1 MGKPIW
7 FRAILKYKRKIKKRE
22 KMTNGLPM
30 LKGYRVLDMTQ
41 IVAGP
46 TCTRIM
52 AELGAEV
59 VKVELPPLGDRT
71 RIGGLKSRDPAH
83 KRSSRSTYYFQ
94 HNHSKKSIAIDFKNP
109 KGLAILK
116 EMVAKFDVLVENFT
130 PGVMARA
137 GLSYEELKKINPK
150 LIMCSISMAGQ
161 DGSLSQRPG
170 YDYIAQAYA
179 GITDLIGESDG
190 DPALITMAIGDSATG
205 LSAAMG
211 IAFAL
216 LHRERT
222 GEGQYIEATLL
233 DTYFQ
238 MHEVNI
244 PRISLRKGYQPK
256 RTGSQ
261 HPDGGPTGIF
271 KCSDGTYIAMALLP
285 HQWKSFCEAI
295 GNPDLM
301 EDPRFNTASLRR
313 DNNLQLKEI
322 FEEWLAT
329 FESRD
334 AAINDLDK
342 LRIPCAPVL
351 TLNEALEHP
360 HIKSRGTVRKVRDE
374 ILGEFDIPGFPVK
387 FSRWEVSKDLKA
399 DSFGEHN
406 VEVLKEYLNLS
417 DEQIQRLYEE
427 KVLLRELDS

>member
-1 MGKPIW
+1 MK
-7 FRAILKYKRKIKKRE
+7 
-22 KMTNGLPM
+22 NGLPM

-46 TCTRIM
+46 SCTRLM

-59 VKVELPPLGDRT
+59 VKIELPPLGDRT
-71 RIGGLKSRDPAH
+71 RVGGLKSKDPLH
-83 KRSSRSTYYFQ
+83 KHSSMSTYYYQ
-94 HNHSKKSIAIDFKNP
+94 HNHSKKSVAIDFKKP

-116 EMVAKFDVLVENFT
+116 KMVSKFDVLVENFT
-130 PGVMARA
+130 PGVLDRA
-137 GLSYEELKKINPK
+137 GLSYEVLKEVNPG
-150 LIMCSISMAGQ
+150 LVMCSISMAGQ
-161 DGSLSQRPG
+161 EGPLSQRPG

-179 GITDLIGESDG
+179 GITDLIGQPDG

-216 LHRERT
+216 LHREKT

-271 KCSDGTYIAMALLP
+271 KCSDDTYISIATLP
-285 HQWKSFCEAI
+285 HQWKAFCEAI
-295 GNPDLM
+295 GNVELID
-301 EDPRFNTASLRR
+301 DPRFKTASLRR
-313 DNNLQLKEI
+313 DNNLLLKDI
-322 FEEWLAT
+322 FEHWLAK
-329 FESRD
+329 FESRE
-334 AAINDLDK
+334 AAIESLDK
-342 LRIPCAPVL
+342 FRIPCAPVL
-351 TLNEALEHP
+351 TLNDAINHP
-360 HIKSRGTVRKVRDE
+360 HLKGRGTVRRVKDDV
-374 ILGEFDIPGFPVK
+374 LGEFDIPGFPVK
-387 FSRWEVSKDLKA
+387 FSNWKVNLDIKA
-399 DSFGEHN
+399 DLLGGHN
-406 VEVLKEYLNLS
+406 EEILKDYLCLS
-417 DEQIQRLYEE
+417 DEEIESLYEE
-427 KVLLRELDS
+427 QVLIKEIS

>member
-1 MGKPIW
+1 MI
-7 FRAILKYKRKIKKRE
+7 
-22 KMTNGLPM
+22 NGLPM
-30 LKGYRVLDMTQ
+30 LRGYRVLDLTQ

-71 RIGGLKSRDPAH
+71 RVGGLKSRDPTH
-83 KRSSRSTYYFQ
+83 KNSSRSTYYFQ
-94 HNHSKKSIAIDFKNP
+94 HNHSKKSLAIDFKNP
-109 KGLAILK
+109 KGLVLLK
-116 EMVAKFDVLVENFT
+116 QMVSKFDVLVENFT
-130 PGVMARA
+130 PGVMTRA
-137 GLSYEELKKINPK
+137 GLSYDELKQINPR

-161 DGSLSQRPG
+161 DGALSQRPG

-179 GITDLIGESDG
+179 GVTDLIGELDS

-271 KCSDGTYIAMALLP
+271 KCSDGAYLSMALLP

-295 GNPDLM
+295 GNLGLM

-322 FEEWLAT
+322 FENWLST
-329 FESRD
+329 FKSRD
-334 AAINDLDK
+334 AAIEELDK

-351 TLNEALEHP
+351 SLNEAMEHP
-360 HIKSRGTVRKVRDE
+360 HLRNRGTVRKVKDE
-374 ILGEFDIPGFPVK
+374 VLGEFDIPGFPVK

-399 DSFGEHN
+399 HSLGAHN
-406 VEVLKEYLNLS
+406 TDTLKEYLNLS
-417 DEQIQRLYEE
+417 DQEIKKLYDE
-427 KVLLRELDS
+427 KVLLKELDS

>member
-1 MGKPIW
+1 
-7 FRAILKYKRKIKKRE
+7 
-22 KMTNGLPM
+22 MTNGLPM

-71 RIGGLKSRDPAH
+71 RVGGLKSRDPSH
-83 KRSSRSTYYFQ
+83 KNSSRSTYYFQ

-109 KGLAILK
+109 KGLALLK
-116 EMVAKFDVLVENFT
+116 RMIVKFDILVENFT

-137 GLSYEELKKINPK
+137 GLSYEELRQINPG
-150 LIMCSISMAGQ
+150 LVMCSISMAGQ
-161 DGSLSQRPG
+161 NGVLSQRPG

-179 GITDLIGESDG
+179 GVTDLIGEPNG

-205 LSAAMG
+205 VSAAMG

-244 PRISLRKGYQPK
+244 PRISMRKGYQPK

-271 KCSDGTYIAMALLP
+271 KCGDGLYISIALLP
-285 HQWKSFCEAI
+285 HQWKSFCQAI
-295 GNPDLM
+295 DNIDLID
-301 EDPRFNTASLRR
+301 DPRFSTAALRR
-313 DNNLQLKEI
+313 DNNLALKEI
-322 FEEWLAT
+322 FENWLGKFSA
-329 FESRD
+329 RD
-334 AAINDLDK
+334 AAIEELDK

-351 TLNEALEHP
+351 TLNEAMAHVHLRE
-360 HIKSRGTVRKVRDE
+360 RGTIRKVKDGV
-374 ILGEFDIPGFPVK
+374 LGEFDIPGFPLK
-387 FSRWEVSKDLKA
+387 FSRWEINKDLKA
-399 DSFGEHN
+399 DSLGAHN
-406 VEVLKEYLNLS
+406 DEVLKECLELS
-417 DEQIQRLYEE
+417 DAEIDALYEDR
-427 KVLLRELDS
+427 VLLKETDS

>member
-1 MGKPIW
+1 MI
-7 FRAILKYKRKIKKRE
+7 
-22 KMTNGLPM
+22 NGLPM
-30 LKGYRVLDMTQ
+30 LMGYRVLDLTQ

-71 RIGGLKSRDPAH
+71 RVGGLKSRDPTH
-83 KRSSRSTYYFQ
+83 KNSSRSTYYFQ
-94 HNHSKKSIAIDFKNP
+94 HNHSKKSLAIDFKNP
-109 KGLAILK
+109 KGLVLLK
-116 EMVAKFDVLVENFT
+116 QMVSKFDVLVENFT
-130 PGVMARA
+130 PGVMTRA
-137 GLSYEELKKINPK
+137 GLSYDELKQINPR

-161 DGSLSQRPG
+161 DGALSQRPG

-179 GITDLIGESDG
+179 GVTDLIGELDS

-271 KCSDGTYIAMALLP
+271 KCSDGAYLSMALLP

-295 GNPDLM
+295 GNLGLM

-322 FEEWLAT
+322 FENWLST
-329 FESRD
+329 FKSRD
-334 AAINDLDK
+334 AAIEELDK

-351 TLNEALEHP
+351 SLNEAMEHP
-360 HIKSRGTVRKVRDE
+360 HLRNRGTVRKVKDE
-374 ILGEFDIPGFPVK
+374 VLGEFDIPGFPVK

-399 DSFGEHN
+399 HSLGAHN
-406 VEVLKEYLNLS
+406 TDTLKEYLNLS
-417 DEQIQRLYEE
+417 DQEIKKLYDE
-427 KVLLRELDS
+427 KVLLKELDS

>member
-1 MGKPIW
+1 
-7 FRAILKYKRKIKKRE
+7 
-22 KMTNGLPM
+22 MTVGLPM

-71 RIGGLKSRDPAH
+71 RVGGLKSRDPAH
-83 KRSSRSTYYFQ
+83 KQSSRSTYYFQ
-94 HNHSKKSIAIDFKNP
+94 HNHSKKSIAVDFKNP
-109 KGLAILK
+109 KGLALLK
-116 EMVAKFDVLVENFT
+116 KMVAKFDVLVENFT

-137 GLSYEELKKINPK
+137 GLSYDELKKVNPK
-150 LIMCSISMAGQ
+150 IVMCSISMAGQ
-161 DGSLSQRPG
+161 NGPLSKRPG

-179 GITDLIGESDG
+179 GVTDLIGETDG

-271 KCSDGTYIAMALLP
+271 KCGDGTYISMALLP

-295 GNPDLM
+295 GNVELI
-301 EDPRFNTASLRR
+301 EDPRFNTAALRR
-313 DNNLQLKEI
+313 DNNLQLKKISES
-322 FEEWLAT
+322 WLAT
-329 FESRD
+329 FPSRD
-334 AAINDLDK
+334 AAIDELDK
-342 LRIPCAPVL
+342 FRIPCAPVL
-351 TLNEALEHP
+351 SLNQVVEHP
-360 HIKSRGTVRKVRDE
+360 HLRERGTVRKVKDDV
-374 ILGEFDIPGFPVK
+374 LGEFDIPGFPVK
-387 FSRWEVSKDLKA
+387 FSRWEINKDLKA
-399 DSFGEHN
+399 DSLGEHN
-406 VEVLKEYLNLS
+406 TEILKEYLNLTD
-417 DEQIQRLYEE
+417 DEIDRLYEE
-427 KVLLRELDS
+427 RVLLKEVDS

>member
-1 MGKPIW
+1 MK
-7 FRAILKYKRKIKKRE
+7 
-22 KMTNGLPM
+22 NGLPM

-71 RIGGLKSRDPAH
+71 RISGLKSRAPEH
-83 KRSSRSTYYFQ
+83 KNSSKSTYYFQ
-94 HNHSKKSIAIDFKNP
+94 HNHSKKSLAIDFKNP
-109 KGLAILK
+109 KGLTLLK
-116 EMVAKFDVLVENFT
+116 DLVAQFDVLVENFT

-137 GLSYEELKKINPK
+137 GLSYEDLKKINPR
-150 LIMCSISMAGQ
+150 LVMCSISMAGQ
-161 DGSLSQRPG
+161 TGPLSQKPG

-179 GITDLIGESDG
+179 GITDLIGEPDG

-216 LHRERT
+216 LHREKT

-244 PRISLRKGYQPK
+244 PRVSLRKGYQPK

-271 KCSDGTYIAMALLP
+271 KCGDGTYLSMALLP

-295 GNPDLM
+295 GNLNLID
-301 EDPRFNTASLRR
+301 DPKFNTAALRR
-313 DNNLQLKEI
+313 DNNAKLKEI
-322 FEEWLAT
+322 FEGWLAS
-329 FESRD
+329 FPNRD
-334 AAINDLDK
+334 TAIEELDK
-342 LRIPCAPVL
+342 CRIPCAPVL
-351 TLNEALEHP
+351 TLNQAMEHP
-360 HIKSRGTVRKVRDE
+360 HLRERGTVRRVNDE
-374 ILGEFDIPGFPVK
+374 VLGQFDVPGFPVK
-387 FSRWEVSKDLKA
+387 FSNWVISQDLKA
-399 DSFGEHN
+399 DSLGAHN
-406 VEVLKEYLNLS
+406 SDVLKEYLNLS
-417 DEQIQRLYEE
+417 DEQINKLYEE
-427 KVLLRELDS
+427 KILLKDIDS

>member
-1 MGKPIW
+1 M
-7 FRAILKYKRKIKKRE
+7 A
-22 KMTNGLPM
+22 NGLPM

-71 RIGGLKSRDPAH
+71 RVGGLKSRDPSH
-83 KRSSRSTYYFQ
+83 KNSSKSTYYFQ

-109 KGLAILK
+109 KGLALLK

-137 GLSYEELKKINPK
+137 GLSYYELKKINPR
-150 LIMCSISMAGQ
+150 LVMCSISMAGQ
-161 DGSLSQRPG
+161 DGVLSQRPG

-179 GITDLIGESDG
+179 GVTDLIGEPDG

-271 KCSDGTYIAMALLP
+271 KCGDGTYISMALLP

-295 GNPDLM
+295 GNVGLMDDL
-301 EDPRFNTASLRR
+301 RFNTASLRR
-313 DNNLQLKEI
+313 DNNLQLKKI
-322 FEEWLAT
+322 FENWLAT
-329 FESRD
+329 FKSRD
-334 AAINDLDK
+334 KAILELDK
-342 LRIPCAPVL
+342 QRIPCAPAL
-351 TLNEALEHP
+351 TLNEAIDHP
-360 HIKSRGTVRKVRDE
+360 HLRDRGTVRKVRE
-374 ILGEFDIPGFPVK
+374 EVLGEFDIPGFPVK
-387 FSRWEVSKDLKA
+387 FSRWEVSKELTA
-399 DSFGEHN
+399 DSLGEHN
-406 VEVLKEYLNLS
+406 VEILKKHLNLS
-417 DEQIQRLYEE
+417 DEEIQKLYDE
-427 KVLLRELDS
+427 KVLMKELD

>member
-1 MGKPIW
+1 
-7 FRAILKYKRKIKKRE
+7 
-22 KMTNGLPM
+22 M

-71 RIGGLKSRDPAH
+71 RMGGLKSRDPAH

-109 KGLAILK
+109 KGLALLK

-137 GLSYEELKKINPK
+137 GLSYDELKKINPK

-179 GITDLIGESDG
+179 GITDLIGEPDG

-271 KCSDGTYIAMALLP
+271 KCSDGTYISMALLP

-295 GNPDLM
+295 GNLDLM

-322 FEEWLAT
+322 FEEWLAN

-334 AAINDLDK
+334 AAINELDK

-406 VEVLKEYLNLS
+406 VEVLKEHLNLS
-417 DEQIQRLYEE
+417 DEQIKKLYEE

>member
-1 MGKPIW
+1 
-7 FRAILKYKRKIKKRE
+7 
-22 KMTNGLPM
+22 MTNGLPM

-71 RIGGLKSRDPAH
+71 RVSGLKSRDPAH
-83 KRSSRSTYYFQ
+83 KNSSRSTYYFQ
-94 HNHSKKSIAIDFKNP
+94 HNHSKKSISIDFKDP
-109 KGLAILK
+109 KGLDLLK
-116 EMVAKFDVLVENFT
+116 RMVAKFDVLVENFT

-137 GLSYEELKKINPK
+137 GLSYEELKKINPR
-150 LIMCSISMAGQ
+150 LVMCSISMAGQ
-161 DGSLSQRPG
+161 DGVLSQKPG

-179 GITDLIGESDG
+179 GVTDLIGDPNG

-211 IAFAL
+211 VAFAL
-216 LHRERT
+216 LHLERT

-271 KCSDGTYIAMALLP
+271 RCRDGTYISMALLP
-285 HQWKSFCEAI
+285 HQWKSFCEVI
-295 GNPDLM
+295 GNLGLMDDL
-301 EDPRFNTASLRR
+301 RFKTAALRR
-313 DNNLQLKEI
+313 DNNLQLKDI
-322 FEEWLAT
+322 FESWLAT
-329 FESRD
+329 FSSRD
-334 AAINDLDK
+334 IAIEELDK
-342 LRIPCAPVL
+342 MRIPCAPVL
-351 TLNEALEHP
+351 TLNEAINHP
-360 HIKSRGTVRKVRDE
+360 HLRGRGTVRKVSDE
-374 ILGEFDIPGFPVK
+374 VLGEFDIPGFPIK
-387 FSRWEVSKDLKA
+387 FSRWEISKNLKA
-399 DSFGEHN
+399 DSLGGHN
-406 VEVLKEYLNLS
+406 DEILKEYLNLS
-417 DEQIQRLYEE
+417 VEEIKKLYEE
-427 KVLLRELDS
+427 KVILKEVDL

>member
-1 MGKPIW
+1 
-7 FRAILKYKRKIKKRE
+7 
-22 KMTNGLPM
+22 M

-71 RIGGLKSRDPAH
+71 RVGGLKSRDPTH
-83 KRSSRSTYYFQ
+83 KNSSRSTYYFQ
-94 HNHSKKSIAIDFKNP
+94 HNHSKKSLAIDFKNP
-109 KGLAILK
+109 KGLALLK
-116 EMVAKFDVLVENFT
+116 EMVSKFDVLVENFT
-130 PGVMARA
+130 PGVMTRA
-137 GLSYEELKKINPK
+137 GLSYDELKQINPK

-161 DGSLSQRPG
+161 DGVLSQKPG

-179 GITDLIGESDG
+179 GVTDLIGERDS

-271 KCSDGTYIAMALLP
+271 KCSDGAYLSMALLP

-295 GNPDLM
+295 GNLGLM

-322 FEEWLAT
+322 FENWLST
-329 FESRD
+329 FKSRG
-334 AAINDLDK
+334 AVIEELDK

-351 TLNEALEHP
+351 SLNEAMEHP
-360 HIKSRGTVRKVRDE
+360 HLRNRGTVRKVKDE
-374 ILGEFDIPGFPVK
+374 ILGEFDIPGFPLK

-399 DSFGEHN
+399 HSLGAHN
-406 VEVLKEYLNLS
+406 TDILKKYLNLS
-417 DEQIQRLYEE
+417 DQEIKKLYDE
-427 KVLLRELDS
+427 KVLLKELDL

>member
-1 MGKPIW
+1 
-7 FRAILKYKRKIKKRE
+7 
-22 KMTNGLPM
+22 MTNGLPM

-71 RIGGLKSRDPAH
+71 RVGGLKSRDPAH
-83 KRSSRSTYYFQ
+83 KHSSRSTYYFQ
-94 HNHSKKSIAIDFKNP
+94 HNHSKKSIAVDFKNP
-109 KGLAILK
+109 KGLALLK
-116 EMVAKFDVLVENFT
+116 KMVAKFDVLVENFT

-137 GLSYEELKKINPK
+137 GLSYDELKQINPR
-150 LIMCSISMAGQ
+150 LVMCSISMAGQ
-161 DGSLSQRPG
+161 SGVLSQRPG

-179 GITDLIGESDG
+179 GVTDLIGEPDG

-216 LHRERT
+216 LHREKT

-271 KCSDGTYIAMALLP
+271 KCGDGSYISMALLP

-295 GNPDLM
+295 GNLGLM
-301 EDPRFNTASLRR
+301 DDPRFNTAALRR
-313 DNNLQLKEI
+313 DNNLALKEI
-322 FEEWLAT
+322 FESWLAK
-329 FESRD
+329 FPIRD
-334 AAINDLDK
+334 AAIEELDK

-351 TLNEALEHP
+351 TLNEAVAHP
-360 HIKSRGTVRKVRDE
+360 HLRERGTVRKVKDE
-374 ILGEFDIPGFPVK
+374 TLGEFDIPGFPLK
-387 FSRWEVSKDLKA
+387 FSRWEINEDLRA
-399 DSFGEHN
+399 DSLGAHN
-406 VEVLKEYLNLS
+406 VEVLREHLELTDAEINK
-417 DEQIQRLYEE
+417 LYEE
-427 KVLLRELDS
+427 KVLLREADS

>member
-1 MGKPIW
+1 MI
-7 FRAILKYKRKIKKRE
+7 
-22 KMTNGLPM
+22 NGLPM

-71 RIGGLKSRDPAH
+71 RVGGLKSRDPAH
-83 KRSSRSTYYFQ
+83 KYSSRSTYYFQ
-94 HNHSKKSIAIDFKNP
+94 HNHSKKSLAIDFKSP
-109 KGLAILK
+109 KGLALLK
-116 EMVAKFDVLVENFT
+116 EMVSKFDVLVENFT

-137 GLSYEELKKINPK
+137 GLSYDELKQINPK

-161 DGSLSQRPG
+161 DGALSQRPG

-179 GITDLIGESDG
+179 GVTDLIGERDS

-271 KCSDGTYIAMALLP
+271 KCSDGAYLSMALLP

-295 GNPDLM
+295 GNLGLM

-322 FEEWLAT
+322 FENWLST
-329 FESRD
+329 FKSRD
-334 AAINDLDK
+334 AVIEELDK

-351 TLNEALEHP
+351 SLNEAMEHP
-360 HIKSRGTVRKVRDE
+360 HLRNRGTVRKVKDE
-374 ILGEFDIPGFPVK
+374 VLGEFDIPGFPLK

-399 DSFGEHN
+399 HSLGAHN
-406 VEVLKEYLNLS
+406 TDILKEYLNLS
-417 DEQIQRLYEE
+417 DQEIKKLYDE
-427 KVLLRELDS
+427 KVLLKELDL

>member
-1 MGKPIW
+1 MK
-7 FRAILKYKRKIKKRE
+7 
-22 KMTNGLPM
+22 NGLPM

-46 TCTRIM
+46 SCTRLM

-59 VKVELPPLGDRT
+59 VKIELPPLGDRT
-71 RIGGLKSRDPAH
+71 RVGGLKSKDPLH
-83 KRSSRSTYYFQ
+83 KQSSRSTYYYQ
-94 HNHSKKSIAIDFKNP
+94 HNHSKKSVAIDFKKP

-116 EMVAKFDVLVENFT
+116 QMVSKFDVLVENFT
-130 PGVMARA
+130 PGVLDRA
-137 GLSYEELKKINPK
+137 GLSYEVLKKLNPG
-150 LIMCSISMAGQ
+150 LVMCSISMAGQ
-161 DGSLSQRPG
+161 EGSLSQRPG

-179 GITDLIGESDG
+179 GITDLIGQPDG
-190 DPALITMAIGDSATG
+190 DPALISMAIGDSATG

-216 LHRERT
+216 LHREKT

-271 KCSDGTYIAMALLP
+271 KCSDGTYISIATLP
-285 HQWKSFCEAI
+285 HQWKAFCQAMD
-295 GNPDLM
+295 NVDLID
-301 EDPRFNTASLRR
+301 DPRFKTASLRR
-313 DNNLQLKEI
+313 DNNLLLKEI
-322 FEEWLAT
+322 FEHWLAK

-334 AAINDLDK
+334 AAIESLDK

-351 TLNEALEHP
+351 TLNEAINHP
-360 HIKSRGTVRKVRDE
+360 HLKERGTVRRVKDDV
-374 ILGEFDIPGFPVK
+374 LGEFDIPGFPVK
-387 FSRWEVSKDLKA
+387 FSRWKVSSDIKA
-399 DSFGEHN
+399 DSLGGHN
-406 VEVLKEYLNLS
+406 LEVLKDYLSLS
-417 DEQIQRLYEE
+417 DEEIEALYEE
-427 KVLLRELDS
+427 QVLIKENG

>member
-1 MGKPIW
+1 
-7 FRAILKYKRKIKKRE
+7 
-22 KMTNGLPM
+22 MTNGLPM

-71 RIGGLKSRDPAH
+71 RVGGLKSRDPAH
-83 KRSSRSTYYFQ
+83 KHSSRSTYYFQ
-94 HNHSKKSIAIDFKNP
+94 HNHSKKSIAVDFKNP
-109 KGLAILK
+109 KGLALLK
-116 EMVAKFDVLVENFT
+116 KMVAKFDVLVENFT

-137 GLSYEELKKINPK
+137 GLSYDELKQINPR
-150 LIMCSISMAGQ
+150 LVMCSISMAGQ
-161 DGSLSQRPG
+161 SGVLSQRPG

-179 GITDLIGESDG
+179 GVTDLIGEPDG

-216 LHRERT
+216 LHREKT

-271 KCSDGTYIAMALLP
+271 KCGDGSYISMALLP

-295 GNPDLM
+295 GNLGLM
-301 EDPRFNTASLRR
+301 DDPRFNTAALRR
-313 DNNLQLKEI
+313 DNNLALKEI
-322 FEEWLAT
+322 FD
-329 FESRD
+329 F
-334 AAINDLDK
+334 
-342 LRIPCAPVL
+342 
-351 TLNEALEHP
+351 NECL
-360 HIKSRGTVRKVRDE
+360 
-374 ILGEFDIPGFPVK
+374 
-387 FSRWEVSKDLKA
+387 
-399 DSFGEHN
+399 
-406 VEVLKEYLNLS
+406 
-417 DEQIQRLYEE
+417 
-427 KVLLRELDS
+427 

>member
-1 MGKPIW
+1 
-7 FRAILKYKRKIKKRE
+7 
-22 KMTNGLPM
+22 M

-71 RIGGLKSRDPAH
+71 RMGGLKSRDPAH

-109 KGLAILK
+109 KGLALLK

-137 GLSYEELKKINPK
+137 GLSYDELKKINPK

-179 GITDLIGESDG
+179 GITDLIGEPDG

-261 HPDGGPTGIF
+261 HPDGCPTGIF
-271 KCSDGTYIAMALLP
+271 KCSDGTYISMALLP
-285 HQWKSFCEAI
+285 HQW
-295 GNPDLM
+295 
-301 EDPRFNTASLRR
+301 
-313 DNNLQLKEI
+313 
-322 FEEWLAT
+322 
-329 FESRD
+329 
-334 AAINDLDK
+334 
-342 LRIPCAPVL
+342 
-351 TLNEALEHP
+351 
-360 HIKSRGTVRKVRDE
+360 
-374 ILGEFDIPGFPVK
+374 
-387 FSRWEVSKDLKA
+387 
-399 DSFGEHN
+399 
-406 VEVLKEYLNLS
+406 
-417 DEQIQRLYEE
+417 
-427 KVLLRELDS
+427 